1 MSFIQHTL
9 ISSVCLSL
17 LYLAYKLI
25 YRNETNFRHLR
36 FYLMGSVVLS
46 LLVPFNGFTID
57 LVKSQNPGFALE
69 NLNVPAAR
77 DGRTAA
83 MAVESGLNWT
93 DLAIKIY
100 FLIACVLIGRIVLQL
115 LVLTYQYLKSDKI
128 VRKDCVILL
137 NHRFRNTFSFF
148 GWIFIARESSSDEDL
163 EQIIAHERIHA
174 SQYHSVDLI
183 ITELL
188 TAVMWFNPL
197 IWKMKNTVQLVHE
210 YLADEGALN
219 TGIDRLRYQALLINQ
234 VTEERLICLSSSFN
248 HSLIKKRMKMIT
260 NSTINRRS
268 RLKILTLLPLAATL
282 FLLMAFVNGFFPERL
297 QAGDSE
303 KASESIKTLISDP
316 LLTLNYDMPGDT
328 MKKKTIVKIIRNEN
342 PGDTIVTETVEV
354 IVEGDTTKT
363 VKRIGHNGKD
373 RIEHADNLIFIS
385 EDEDIEHVKGG
396 NQDSIK
402 IVKVIRHDVKSDV
415 KHDEKFDVK
424 HDEKFDVKHDGKKEV
439 VIIREHKPEWTASD
453 DALSNTLV
461 IIDGVQH
468 TEKNAMAGLDPDD
481 ILEMSVIKDKTKMKE
496 YTDKEYDGVILITTK
511 SGKR

>member
-1 MSFIQHTL
+1 MYFIQHTL

-25 YRNETNFRHLR
+25 YKDETNFRHLR
-36 FYLMGSVVLS
+36 FYLMGSIVLS
-46 LLVPFNGFTID
+46 LLVPFNRFTIE
-57 LVKSQNPGFALE
+57 LLKSQSPGFAME
-69 NLNVPAAR
+69 NLNVPAAP
-77 DGRTAA
+77 DGQAAA
-83 MAVESGLNWT
+83 MAVDSGLNRT

-100 FLIACVLIGRIVLQL
+100 FLVALLLICRIVLQL
-115 LVLTYQYLKSDKI
+115 LVLTFQYLKSEKI
-128 VRKDCVILL
+128 YRKNYVILL

-148 GWIFIARESSSDEDL
+148 RWIFIARNSASEEDL

-219 TGIDRLRYQALLINQ
+219 TGIDRLRYQVLLINQ

-260 NSTINRRS
+260 NNTFNRRS
-268 RLKILTLLPLAATL
+268 RLKILTLLPLAAML
-282 FLLMAFVNGFFPERL
+282 FLLMAVANGFFPERL

-303 KASESIKTLISDP
+303 KASQSVKTFMSDP
-316 LLTLNYDMPGDT
+316 LLALNSDMPGDT

-342 PGDTIVTETVEV
+342 PGDTVVTETVEV
-354 IVEGDTTKT
+354 IVAGDTTKT
-363 VKRIGHNGKD
+363 VKMIGHNGKD
-373 RIEHADNLIFIS
+373 KIEHADNLIFIS

-396 NQDSIK
+396 KQDSIK

-415 KHDEKFDVK
+415 KHEEKFDVK
-424 HDEKFDVKHDGKKEV
+424 HDEKYDVKHDGKKEV
-439 VIIREHKPEWTASD
+439 IVIRENNLEWTAGD
-453 DALSNTLV
+453 DAPSNTLV
-461 IIDGVQH
+461 IIDGVQY
-468 TEKNAMAGLDPDD
+468 TEKNAMANLDPDD
-481 ILEMSVIKDKTKMKE
+481 IIEMSVIKDKTKIKK
-496 YTDKEYDGVILITTK
+496 YTDKDYDGVILITTK
-511 SGKR
+511 KGKQ

>member
-1 MSFIQHTL
+1 
-9 ISSVCLSL
+9 
-17 LYLAYKLI
+17 
-25 YRNETNFRHLR
+25 
-36 FYLMGSVVLS
+36 
-46 LLVPFNGFTID
+46 
-57 LVKSQNPGFALE
+57 
-69 NLNVPAAR
+69 
-77 DGRTAA
+77 
-83 MAVESGLNWT
+83 MAVESALKWT
-93 DLAIKIY
+93 DLGLKVY
-100 FLIACVLIGRIVLQL
+100 FLVALILIGRIALQL
-115 LVLTYQYLKSDKI
+115 FVLTFQYLKSDKI
-128 VRKDCVILL
+128 VRKDCTILL

-148 GWIFIARESSSDEDL
+148 RWIFVARNSASDEDL

-260 NSTINRRS
+260 NNTLNRSS
-268 RLKILTLLPLAATL
+268 RLKILALLPLSVMM
-282 FLLMAFVNGFFPERL
+282 FLLMAIANGFFPERL
-297 QAGDSE
+297 QAGDSK
-303 KASESIKTLISDP
+303 KASESVRTLISDP
-316 LLTLNYDMPGDT
+316 LLLLNSDIPGDT
-328 MKKKTIVKIIRNEN
+328 MKKKTIVKIIRKEN
-342 PGDTIVTETVEV
+342 PGDTVVTETIEV
-354 IVEGDTTKT
+354 IVAGDTTKT
-363 VKRIGHNGKD
+363 IKVIGHDGKAK
-373 RIEHADNLIFIS
+373 IEHADNLIFIS

-396 NQDSIK
+396 KQDSIK
-402 IVKVIRHDVKSDV
+402 IVKVIRHSDKYDV
-415 KHDEKFDVK
+415 KHDEKYDVM
-424 HDEKFDVKHDGKKEV
+424 HDEKYDVMHDGKKEV

-453 DALSNTLV
+453 ETPSNTLV

-468 TEKNAMAGLDPDD
+468 TEKNPMAGLDPDD
-481 ILEMSVIKDKTKMKE
+481 ILEMSVVKDKTKMKE

>member
-1 MSFIQHTL
+1 MYFIQHTL

-17 LYLAYKLI
+17 LYLTYKLI

-46 LLVPFNGFTID
+46 LLVPLNKFTID
-57 LVKSQNPGFALE
+57 LVKSQKPGVVLE
-69 NLNVPAAR
+69 NLNIPAAP
-77 DGRTAA
+77 DGQAAA

-93 DLAIKIY
+93 DLALKLY
-100 FLIACVLIGRIVLQL
+100 FLIALLLIGRIFLQL
-115 LVLTYQYLKSDKI
+115 FVLAFQYLKSDKI
-128 VRKDCVILL
+128 YRKDCVILL
-137 NHRFRNTFSFF
+137 NHSFRNTFSFF
-148 GWIFIARESSSDEDL
+148 GWIFIARDSSSDEDL

-260 NSTINRRS
+260 NNTLNRRS
-268 RLKILTLLPLAATL
+268 RIKILTLLPLTATL
-282 FLLMAFVNGFFPERL
+282 LLLMAIVNGFFPERL

-303 KASESIKTLISDP
+303 KALASLKTLISDP
-316 LLTLNYDMPGDT
+316 LLLLNSDLPGDT
-328 MKKKTIVKIIRNEN
+328 SKKKTIITIIKKET
-342 PGDTIVTETVEV
+342 PGDTIYTETIEV
-354 IVEGDTTKT
+354 IVAGDTTKT
-363 VKRIGHNGKD
+363 VRTFGHDGQDK
-373 RIEHADNLIFIS
+373 IEHADSLIFIS
-385 EDEDIEHVKGG
+385 EDEDIKRVKGG
-396 NQDSIK
+396 KQDSIK

-415 KHDEKFDVK
+415 KHDEKYDVI
-424 HDEKFDVKHDGKKEV
+424 HDEKYDVKHDGKKEV
-439 VIIREHKPEWTASD
+439 VIIREHKPEWTTSD
-453 DALSNTLV
+453 DTPSNTLV

-468 TEKNAMAGLDPDD
+468 TEKNAMAGLDPDE
-481 ILEMSVIKDKTKMKE
+481 IIEMSVVKDKTQMKK
-496 YTDKEYDGVILITTK
+496 YTDKEYDGLIIITTK
-511 SGKR
+511 KGKK